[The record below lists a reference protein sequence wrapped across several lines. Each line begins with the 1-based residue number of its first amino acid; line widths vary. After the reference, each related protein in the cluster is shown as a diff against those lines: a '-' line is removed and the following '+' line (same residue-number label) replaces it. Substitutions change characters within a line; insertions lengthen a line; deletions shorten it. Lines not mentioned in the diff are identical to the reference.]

1 MYMSK
6 QVYFSADYDKFSGDK
21 DVVNELNKWG
31 QDNLHKVDF
40 IDMSEVRSGSV
51 SDEDDCRIC
60 DLKAEFNRQ
69 INSSSAVIFIVGD
82 KTRIRTAGEECE
94 RIDKYQWQCHCTP
107 YKKNVNGVKNCKVF
121 NMLISGENDDFGEIN
136 RCSYLRHEFEQAK
149 KKKKTIIIVY
159 NSTRRESYW
168 LPSYMKGYENEA
180 KPFWK
185 INDRGERVGDY
196 AYIKEVLGF

>member
-6 QVYFSADYDKFSGDK
+6 QVYISADYDKFSGDK

-60 DLKAEFNRQ
+60 DLKAEFNRL

-94 RIDKYQWQCHCTP
+94 RI
-107 YKKNVNGVKNCKVF
+107 
-121 NMLISGENDDFGEIN
+121 E
-136 RCSYLRHEFEQAK
+136 
-149 KKKKTIIIVY
+149 
-159 NSTRRESYW
+159 
-168 LPSYMKGYENEA
+168 
-180 KPFWK
+180 
-185 INDRGERVGDY
+185 
-196 AYIKEVLGF
+196 